1 MIKIYNS
8 KEEKNKRKNLRNNA
22 TPQEVILWSRLRRN
36 GLGYKFRRQ
45 ESIGKYIVDFYCPEK
60 KLIVEIDGWRHK
72 ENETYDNDRTTYL
85 ESLGLKILRFW
96 NNEILLQFD
105 AVMDQIYQ
113 QVCCVL

>member
-1 MIKIYNS
+1 
-8 KEEKNKRKNLRNNA
+8 LRNNA

-96 NNEILLQFD
+96 NNEVNDNLEGVILRIEEHLE
-105 AVMDQIYQ
+105 
-113 QVCCVL
+113 

>member
-96 NNEILLQFD
+96 NNEVNDNLEGVILRIEEHLE
-105 AVMDQIYQ
+105 
-113 QVCCVL
+113 